1 VADETTAKAGN
12 SAAESFP
19 EHLLPFSL
27 PADQRAALFSAYA
40 QPPRAYHHIGHVGE
54 VLRHYAMV
62 AQEVGWRRPHEV
74 AWAVLYHDAVYR
86 AGRKDNESESAKL
99 VLAHLDRWPALENVD
114 RARISA
120 LIELTAQ
127 HGRLRR
133 ETFLAAA
140 DAARHAED
148 TLHFL
153 DCDMAILGAPEPQF
167 ADYDRA
173 IAEEYRALPRW
184 LYRHKRRQFFRMLL
198 DSERIFLSD
207 LFRDRFES
215 QARKNLARSL
225 AVS

>member
-1 VADETTAKAGN
+1 MADEATTTTEH
-12 SAAESFP
+12 SAAEPFP

-40 QPPRAYHHIGHVGE
+40 EPPRAYHHIGHVGE

-62 AQEVGWRRPHEV
+62 EQALGWRRPHEI

-86 AGRKDNESESAKL
+86 PGRKDNETESAKL
-99 VLAHLDRWPALENVD
+99 TLSHLDRWPAVVSAD
-114 RARISA
+114 RARIVA

-133 ETFLAAA
+133 ENIVATA
-140 DAARHAED
+140 DEATNADD

-173 IAEEYRALPRW
+173 IAEEYRAVPRW
-184 LYRHKRRQFFRMLL
+184 LYRHKRRKFFRMLL

-207 LFRDRFES
+207 LFYDRFE
-215 QARKNLARSL
+215 ALARNNLERSL
-225 AVS
+225 SAG

>member
-1 VADETTAKAGN
+1 MADEVTAAFEI
-12 SAAESFP
+12 AVAESFA
-19 EHLLPFSL
+19 ERILPFSL

-62 AQEVGWRRPHEV
+62 EQGPGWRCPHEI
-74 AWAVLYHDAVYR
+74 AWAVLYHDAIYR
-86 AGRKDNESESAKL
+86 PGRKDNETESAKL
-99 VLAHLDRWPALENVD
+99 ALSHLDRWPAAAGVD
-114 RARISA
+114 SARIA
-120 LIELTAQ
+120 MLIELTAR

-133 ETFLAAA
+133 GDIVAAA
-140 DAARHAED
+140 DASADADD

-173 IAEEYRALPRW
+173 IAEEYRAVPRW
-184 LYRHKRRQFFRMLL
+184 LYRHKRRRFFRMLL

-207 LFRDRFES
+207 LFRDRFEVA
-215 QARKNLARSL
+215 ARENLERSI
-225 AVS
+225 AVG